1 MKITLRERT
10 AETTA
15 IYFRK
20 ASTPQIRRTLPQKA
34 KTLAEALEDY
44 KATLLPGAASYGR
57 TIWADGIY
65 VGGIWCYGIQSDSV
79 PNAMISYCIFESDH
93 WKKGIATEAT
103 RLFLLEII
111 PKYDLHTI
119 GAFTYADNLP
129 SVKVLEKNHFTMVEA
144 FVEDGVSSEYYEFN
158 SSL

>member
-1 MKITLRERT
+1 MLTDNLPLGARVHKKEMHTIMEITLRERT

-34 KTLAEALEDY
+34 KTLAEALED
-44 KATLLPGAASYGR
+44 
-57 TIWADGIY
+57 
-65 VGGIWCYGIQSDSV
+65 
-79 PNAMISYCIFESDH
+79 F
-93 WKKGIATEAT
+93 EAT

-144 FVEDGVSSEYYEFN
+144 FVEDGVSSEYYEFS

>member
-1 MKITLRERT
+1 MLTDNLPLGARVHKKEMHTIMKITLRERT

-34 KTLAEALEDY
+34 KTLAEALED
-44 KATLLPGAASYGR
+44 
-57 TIWADGIY
+57 
-65 VGGIWCYGIQSDSV
+65 
-79 PNAMISYCIFESDH
+79 F
-93 WKKGIATEAT
+93 EAT

-129 SVKVLEKNHFTMVEA
+129 SVKVLEKIILPWWKRLWKTA
-144 FVEDGVSSEYYEFN
+144 FPQNIMSSAVPCRPA
-158 SSL
+158 

>member
-1 MKITLRERT
+1 MHTIMKITLRERT

-57 TIWADGIY
+57 TIWPTAYMSGTS
-65 VGGIWCYGIQSDSV
+65 G
-79 PNAMISYCIFESDH
+79 AMGS
-93 WKKGIATEAT
+93 
-103 RLFLLEII
+103 
-111 PKYDLHTI
+111 
-119 GAFTYADNLP
+119 NLTVFRMP
-129 SVKVLEKNHFTMVEA
+129 
-144 FVEDGVSSEYYEFN
+144 
-158 SSL
+158 

>member
-1 MKITLRERT
+1 MLTDNLPLSARVHKKEMHTIMKITLRERT

-34 KTLAEALEDY
+34 KTLAEALED
-44 KATLLPGAASYGR
+44 
-57 TIWADGIY
+57 
-65 VGGIWCYGIQSDSV
+65 
-79 PNAMISYCIFESDH
+79 F
-93 WKKGIATEAT
+93 EAT

-111 PKYDLHTI
+111 PKYNLHTI

-144 FVEDGVSSEYYEFN
+144 LVEDGVSSEYYEFS